1 MARTNNVFLPSTRVP
16 ADLRERLEEIAREQG
31 PDTTLADVMRQALR
45 AFVASHDEE
54 ELRSHV

>member
-1 MARTNNVFLPSTRVP
+1 MARTNNVFLPSMRVP

-54 ELRSHV
+54 